1 MSAIKTPKKLIEVAL
16 PLDNINDGAAREK
29 SIRHGHPSNLHL
41 WWARRPLAAARAVIF
56 AQMVNDPGYERHLG
70 RGVNKEKAQIERN
83 RLFKIIE
90 KLVQWESMNDEAVLL
105 EAQQEIMNSWRETCE
120 LNKGHPEA
128 STLFNPESIPAFH
141 DPFAGGGALPLEG
154 QRLGLESFA
163 SDLNPVAVLI
173 NKSMIEIPPLFAQRP
188 AIGPVPKLEKQS
200 KFDQDWGGA
209 TGLAEDVQRYGMWL
223 LEECERRVGHLYPKV
238 DLDRAQGGGQ
248 ATVIAWIWA
257 RTVKSPN
264 PAFSHVDVPLISTY
278 VLCSKAGKEVYME
291 PVVDGDTYRFELKNG
306 KPPEEAKKGTKL
318 ARGANFSCILSGSP
332 IEPDYIKA
340 QGVAGRMGT
349 RLLAVVAEGSRTR
362 LYVSA
367 TPEMEALAKSAVPQW
382 RPEIDISGTTQ
393 YLGVWPYGMRRFDQL
408 FTERQLTAISTFSE
422 LIGEARDK
430 VKSDAVAAGWNDDGV
445 SLKDGGSAASAYGDA
460 VATYLAFVVSK
471 LVDINNALAPW
482 GHIQECPLHLFS
494 RQAIPM
500 AWDFSEANPFSNSS
514 GSWRT
519 VLSGMRKGMAPTVES
534 AGKRKAGK
542 AFNLDAALQSLSA
555 GKVVSTDPPY
565 YDNVPYA
572 DISDFFYVWLR
583 RSLRRIYPDLFAS
596 IAVPKAEELVA
607 ARHRQGSK
615 EAAEKFFLN
624 GMTSA
629 MHRLAEQAHVAFPT
643 TIYYAFKQS
652 DTTDAG
658 TASTGWE
665 TFLDA
670 VIRAGFVITGTWP
683 MRTERAE
690 RMRGQESNALASSIV
705 LVCRK
710 RDFEA
715 PSTSRREFI
724 RELKDE
730 LAEAVDLMIGGAH
743 GISPVAPVDL
753 AQAVI
758 GPGMAIFSKY
768 SAVLEADGSPMTV
781 HSALTLINR
790 MLTEGSDEFDADT
803 QFCLGWFD
811 ELGWDAGEFG
821 QADVLSR
828 AKGTS
833 VEHVKS
839 AGVVEA
845 ASGKVR
851 LLKPAEYPNDWNPE
865 QDNNTPVWEAL
876 HQLIRE
882 LRTQGE
888 TSAGGLLAGMPQ
900 RAEPIRSLA
909 YRLYTLCERKGW
921 AEDARAYNE
930 LITSWTGIEAAS
942 HVKGHLG
949 SQTKFDM

>member
-1 MSAIKTPKKLIEVAL
+1 MTTIKTPKKLIEVAL

-56 AQMVNDPGYERHLG
+56 AQMVNDPGYERSLG
-70 RGVNKEKAQIERN
+70 RGVNKEKAQLERN

-90 KLVQWESMNDEAVLL
+90 KLVQWESMNDESVLD
-105 EAQQEIMNSWRETCE
+105 EARKEIANSWRETCE
-120 LNKGHPEA
+120 LNKGHPDAA
-128 STLFNPESIPAFH
+128 SMFNPDNIPAFH

-173 NKSMIEIPPLFAQRP
+173 NKAMIEIPPLFAKRAP
-188 AIGPVPKLEKQS
+188 VGPIPKVEKQT
-200 KFDQDWGGA
+200 KFDQDWDGA

-223 LEECERRVGHLYPKV
+223 LDECEKRVGHLYPKV
-238 DLDRAQGGGQ
+238 ELDRSQGGGQ

-264 PAFSHVDVPLISTY
+264 PAFSHVDVPLISNY

-291 PVVDGDTYRFELKNG
+291 PVLKGDAYRFEIKNG
-306 KPPEEAKKGTKL
+306 KAPDKAKSGTKL

-332 IEPDYIKA
+332 IEPNYIKA
-340 QGVAGRMGT
+340 EGVAGRIGN

-362 LYVSA
+362 LYVAA
-367 TPEMEALAKSAVPQW
+367 TPEMEDLAKSAVPQW

-408 FTERQLTAISTFSE
+408 FTDRQLAAISAFSD
-422 LIGEARDK
+422 LIVEARDK
-430 VKSDAVAAGWNDDGV
+430 VKSDAVASGWADDGV
-445 SLKDGGSAASAYGDA
+445 ALSDGGSAASAYGDA

-519 VLSGMRKGMAPTVES
+519 VLSGIRKGMAPTVES
-534 AGKRKAGK
+534 AGKRQAGK
-542 AFNLDAALQSLSA
+542 AVNLDAALQSLSE
-555 GKVVSTDPPY
+555 GKVISTDPPY

-583 RSLRRIYPDLFAS
+583 RGLRPVYPELFAS

-629 MHRLAEQAHVAFPT
+629 MHRLAEQAHAAFPT

-665 TFLDA
+665 TFIDA

-710 RDFEA
+710 REAEA

-730 LAEAVDLMIGGAH
+730 LAEAVDVMIGGAQ

-781 HSALTLINR
+781 HAALALINR
-790 MLTEGSDEFDADT
+790 MLTEGADDFDADT

-811 ELGWDAGEFG
+811 EHGWDAGEFG
-821 QADVLSR
+821 QADVLTR

-839 AGVVEA
+839 AGVIEA
-845 ASGKVR
+845 FAGKVR
-851 LLKPAEYPNDWNPE
+851 LLKPAEFPADWTPE
-865 QDNNTPVWEAL
+865 NDNNTPVWEAL
-876 HQLIRE
+876 HQMIRE
-882 LRTQGE
+882 LRSSGE
-888 TSAGGLLAGMPQ
+888 TAVGALLAGMPQ
-900 RAEPIRSLA
+900 RAEPIRNLA

-942 HVKGHLG
+942 HEKGHYG
-949 SQTKFDM
+949 SQISIEE

>member
-1 MSAIKTPKKLIEVAL
+1 MTVIKTPKKLIEVAL
-16 PLDNINDGAAREK
+16 PLDSINDGAAREK

-56 AQMVNDPGYERHLG
+56 AQMVNDPGYERALG
-70 RGVNKEKAQIERN
+70 RGVNKEKAQLERN

-90 KLVQWESMNDEAVLL
+90 KLVQWESMNDEAVLEEAHL
-105 EAQQEIMNSWRETCE
+105 EIANSWRETCE

-128 STLFNPESIPAFH
+128 SVLFNPDNIPAFH

-173 NKSMIEIPPLFAQRP
+173 NKAMIEIPPLFANRAP
-188 AIGPVPKLEKQS
+188 VGPIPKRDKQS
-200 KFDQDWGGA
+200 KFEQDWDGA

-223 LEECERRVGHLYPKV
+223 LDECEKKVGHLYPSV
-238 DLDRAQGGGQ
+238 ALDKSQGGGQ

-264 PAFSHVDVPLISTY
+264 PVFSHVDVPLISNY

-291 PVVDGDTYRFELKNG
+291 PVVDGDAYRFEVKNG
-306 KPPEEAKKGTKL
+306 KAPDKAKKGTKL
-318 ARGANFSCILSGSP
+318 ARGANFSCILSGAP
-332 IEPDYIKA
+332 IEPNYIKA
-340 QGVAGRMGT
+340 EGVAGRIGT
-349 RLLAVVAEGSRTR
+349 RLLAVVAEGPRTR
-362 LYVSA
+362 LYVPA
-367 TPEMEALAKSAVPQW
+367 TPEMEALAKSAIPQW
-382 RPEIDISGTTQ
+382 RPEVDISGTTQ

-408 FTERQLTAISTFSE
+408 FTERQLTAISAFSD
-422 LIGEARDK
+422 LIVEARDK
-430 VKSDAVAAGWNDDGV
+430 AKADAMAAGWADDGV

-494 RQAIPM
+494 RQAIAM
-500 AWDFSEANPFSNSS
+500 AWDFSEANPFSSSS

-519 VLSGMRKGMAPTVES
+519 VLSGIKKGMAPTVES
-534 AGKRKAGK
+534 AGKRQAGK
-542 AFNLDAALQSLSA
+542 AMNLDAAVQSLSE
-555 GKVVSTDPPY
+555 GKVISTDPPY

-583 RSLRRIYPDLFAS
+583 RGLRPVYPELFAS
-596 IAVPKAEELVA
+596 IAVPKTEELVA

-615 EAAEKFFLN
+615 EAAEQFFLN

-629 MHRLAEQAHVAFPT
+629 MHRLAEQAHAAFPT

-652 DTTDAG
+652 NTTDAG

-665 TFLDA
+665 TFIDA

-710 RDFEA
+710 RDEEA
-715 PSTSRREFI
+715 PSTSRREFM

-730 LAEAVDLMIGGAH
+730 LAEAVDVMIGGAQ

-753 AQAVI
+753 AQAMI

-790 MLTEGSDEFDADT
+790 MLTEDTDGFDADT

-811 ELGWDAGEFG
+811 EHGWNAGEFG
-821 QADVLSR
+821 QADVLTR

-833 VEHVKS
+833 VGGLVDG
-839 AGVVEA
+839 GVVE
-845 ASGKVR
+845 SSRGNLR
-851 LLKPAEYPNDWNPE
+851 LLKWAELPRDWSPE
-865 QDNNTPVWEAL
+865 SDTRVSVWEAL
-876 HQLIRE
+876 HHLIRA
-882 LRTQGE
+882 LNQDGE
-888 TSAGGLLAGMPQ
+888 TAAGALLARMPSQ
-900 RAEPIRSLA
+900 AEPTRALA

-921 AEDARAYNE
+921 AEEARAYNE
-930 LITSWTGIEAAS
+930 LVTAWSGIEQAS
-942 HVKGHLG
+942 VDAGIVG
-949 SQTKFDM
+949 SQTQLDI

>member
-1 MSAIKTPKKLIEVAL
+1 MTTIKTPKKLIEVAL
-16 PLDNINDGAAREK
+16 PLDSINDGAAREK

-56 AQMVNDPGYERHLG
+56 AQMVNDPGYERFLG
-70 RGVNKEKAQIERN
+70 RGVNKERAQIERN

-90 KLVQWESMNDEAVLL
+90 NLVKWESLNDEAVLE
-105 EAQQEIMNSWRETCE
+105 EARQEIANSWRETCD

-128 STLFNPESIPAFH
+128 SVLFNPSKIPAFH

-173 NKSMIEIPPLFAQRP
+173 NKAMIEIPPLFAKRQP
-188 AIGPVPKLEKQS
+188 IGPIPKSDKQS
-200 KFDQDWGGA
+200 KFEQAWDGA

-223 LEECERRVGHLYPKV
+223 LDECEKKVGHFYPKV
-238 DLDRAQGGGQ
+238 ALERSQGGGQ
-248 ATVIAWIWA
+248 GTVIAWIWA

-264 PAFSHVDVPLISTY
+264 PVFLHVDVPLISNY
-278 VLCSKAGKEVYME
+278 VLCSKAGKEVYLH
-291 PVVDGDTYRFELKNG
+291 PVIDGDTYRFEVMRG
-306 KPPEEAKKGTKL
+306 KPPEEAKRGTKL

-332 IEPDYIKA
+332 IEPNYIKNE
-340 QGVAGRMGT
+340 GVSGRIGT
-349 RLLAVVAEGSRTR
+349 RLLAVVVEGSRSR
-362 LYVSA
+362 LYVPA
-367 TPEMEALAKSAVPQW
+367 TPDMEALAKNAVPQW
-382 RPEIDISGTTQ
+382 RPEIEISGSTQ

-408 FTERQLTAISTFSE
+408 FTERQLTAISAFSD
-422 LIGEARDK
+422 LIVEVRDK
-430 VKSDAVAAGWNDDGV
+430 VKSDALASGWSDDGV
-445 SLKDGGSAASAYGDA
+445 PLKDGGAEASAYGDA
-460 VATYLAFVVSK
+460 VATYLAFAVSK
-471 LVDINNALAPW
+471 LIDINNALAPW

-500 AWDFSEANPFSNSS
+500 AWDFAEANPFSSSS

-519 VLSGMRKGMAPTVES
+519 VLSGIRKGMAPTVES
-534 AGKRKAGK
+534 AGKRQAGK
-542 AFNLDAALQSLSA
+542 ALNLDAASQSLSE
-555 GKVVSTDPPY
+555 GKVISTDPPY

-583 RSLRRIYPDLFAS
+583 RGLRPIFPELFTS
-596 IAVPKAEELVA
+596 IVVPKTEELVA

-615 EAAEKFFLN
+615 EAAEKFFLT

-629 MHRLAEQAHVAFPT
+629 MHRLSEQAHPAFPT

-652 DTTDAG
+652 DTTDTG
-658 TASTGWE
+658 TVSTGWE
-665 TFLDA
+665 TFIDA
-670 VIRAGFVITGTWP
+670 VIQAGFVITGTWP

-710 RDFEA
+710 RETDA
-715 PSTSRREFI
+715 PTTSRREFV
-724 RELKDE
+724 RELKEE
-730 LAEAVDLMIGGAH
+730 LAEAVEVMIGGSQ

-768 SAVLEADGSPMTV
+768 SAVLEADGSSMTV

-790 MLTEGSDEFDADT
+790 MLTEGADDFDGDT

-811 ELGWDAGEFG
+811 ELGWSAGGFG
-821 QADVLSR
+821 QADVLAR

-833 VEHVKS
+833 VEHVKL

-845 ASGKVR
+845 AGGSVR
-851 LLKPAEYPNDWNPE
+851 LLKPSEYPGDWSPE
-865 QDNNTPVWEAL
+865 HDNNTPVWEAL

-888 TSAGGLLAGMPQ
+888 SAAGALLAGMPQ
-900 RAEPIRSLA
+900 RAEPIRNLA

-942 HVKGHLG
+942 HEKGHFG
-949 SQTKFDM
+949 SQTKLDI